1 MKMFGLLIFFFAGL
15 VSCNHSNEP
24 IKERISQSDS
34 VAINYFKGD
43 GTMDTVVAIKI
54 IRDQQIIAQLAGFIS
69 AQQAEMNYACGF
81 DGSLHFF
88 KMNKV
93 VQDINFGMNAAGCRY
108 FSFVLNGKSQATNL
122 STAAK
127 ELITSLRK

>member
-1 MKMFGLLIFFFAGL
+1 MFGILICFFAGL
-15 VSCNHSNEP
+15 VSCKHSNEP
-24 IKERISQSDS
+24 IKERINQSDS

-54 IRDQQIIAQLAGFIS
+54 IRDQQIIAKLAGFIS

-93 VQDINFGMNAAGCRY
+93 VQDINFGMNAAGCSY
-108 FSFVLNGKSQATNL
+108 FSFVLNGKPQATNL

-127 ELITSLRK
+127 ELIASLRK

>member
-1 MKMFGLLIFFFAGL
+1 MKNLLL
-15 VSCNHSNEP
+15 VLCVLTVTVSCKHSNDALS
-24 IKERISQSDS
+24 KRLSNSDS

-54 IRDQQIIAQLAGFIS
+54 IRDQQIISKLAGFIS

-93 VQDINFGMNAAGCRY
+93 VQDINFGMNAAGCSY
-108 FSFVLNGKSQATNL
+108 FSFVLNGKPQATNL

>member
-1 MKMFGLLIFFFAGL
+1 MFGLLICFFAGL
-15 VSCNHSNEP
+15 VSCNHSNES
-24 IKERISQSDS
+24 IKERINHSDS

-127 ELITSLRK
+127 ELIASLRK

>member
-1 MKMFGLLIFFFAGL
+1 MKKLVSFLLIAIAL
-15 VSCNHSNEP
+15 VSCHHANTGL
-24 IKERISQSDS
+24 KERITHSDS

-54 IRDQQIIAQLAGFIS
+54 VKDQQQMEQLVNLVSERVDEAD
-69 AQQAEMNYACGF
+69 YKCGY

-93 VQDINFGMNAAGCRY
+93 IQDIDFRMNEKGCMY
-108 FSFVLNGKSQATNL
+108 FYFLLDGKPQATTL
-122 STAAK
+122 SPAAK
-127 ELITSLRK
+127 ELIGSFRK

>member
-1 MKMFGLLIFFFAGL
+1 MKNTLLLLCILIFL
-15 VSCNHSNEP
+15 VSCRHSNDA
-24 IKERISQSDS
+24 ISRRISNSDS